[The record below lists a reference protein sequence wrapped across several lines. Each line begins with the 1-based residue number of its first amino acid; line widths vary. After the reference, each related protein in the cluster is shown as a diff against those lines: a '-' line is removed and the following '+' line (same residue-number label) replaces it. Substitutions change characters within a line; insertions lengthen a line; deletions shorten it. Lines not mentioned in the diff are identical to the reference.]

1 MAQRDTLKSWWQT
14 QLAIGLVG
22 LTVGLIVGA
31 WVFAGICGFIA
42 AYAALVMRVKARRA
56 QGRPWS

>member
-1 MAQRDTLKSWWQT
+1 MEQRDTLKSWWQT

-22 LTVGLIVGA
+22 LIVCLIAGV
-31 WVFAGICGFIA
+31 WWLAGICGFIA
-42 AYAALVMRVKARRA
+42 LYAALVMRIKARKA